1 LAATMYAQIAHIPI
15 TVNKFLMAI
24 ILAVM
29 LFCSMGLMSD
39 ASADTLQI
47 AAMEAAQS
55 KPAWVKADAIA
66 LNGQTPA
73 SVDKRWHS
81 DFHVSHRISA
91 EAEGR
96 PARFGNSQTTL
107 NSVDPSQMKGFE
119 FESEYEDPGWTRQ
132 TEFSF

>member
-15 TVNKFLMAI
+15 TFNKFMLAI

-39 ASADTLQI
+39 ARADTLQI

-55 KPAWVKADAIA
+55 KPAWVKVETIAI
-66 LNGQTPA
+66 NGQTPA

-96 PARFGNSQTTL
+96 PARFGNSENIL
-107 NSVDPSQMKGFE
+107 NSNDVARMNGFE
-119 FESEYEDPGWTRQ
+119 FETEYEDPGWTHPG
-132 TEFSF
+132 SVS